1 MRHWIQLIGWL
12 ACVVYS
18 TIPAFWFMIH
28 PFAER
33 WRARHLSNQRSPYM
47 VLLPVWMVMWAV
59 LALVTRP
66 WRGILLYRSD
76 WGWIA
81 AALLFASGLYVYSQS
96 GKNFSAKQLGGLPEV
111 HGRNREQRL
120 VTDGIRSRVRHP
132 VYLAHLCEMLA
143 WNAGTGLAMCW
154 ALTGFA
160 IITGAVMIRM
170 EDAEL
175 EQRFGDSYRAYRKSV
190 PAVLPRVFGQRQL

>member
-1 MRHWIQLIGWL
+1 MREAARIVGWL

-33 WRARHLSNQRSPYM
+33 WRAQRRSPYR
-47 VLLPVWMVMWAV
+47 VLLPGWLAMWV
-59 LALVTRP
+59 GMALITWP
-66 WRGILLYRSD
+66 WRQVGLYRTD
-76 WGWIA
+76 LGWIP
-81 AALLFASGLYVYSQS
+81 AALLFVCGLYLYSRS

-111 HGRNREQRL
+111 HGGNREQRL
-120 VTDGIRSRVRHP
+120 VTEGIRARVRHP

-143 WNAGTGLAMCW
+143 WSLGTGLAVCFG
-154 ALTGFA
+154 LTVFA
-160 IITGAVMIRM
+160 MVAGAVMIRM

-175 EQRFGDSYRAYRKSV
+175 EERFGKEHRSYRESV
-190 PAVLPRVFGQRQL
+190 PAVLPRVF